1 VHPDASRMLIASSSL
16 LWLLL
21 PLPLLVVLLPLPP
34 PMLSLVAL
42 LLLLLL
48 VLPAPKRFSMSDTMG
63 MLPSVQAQWMGYIP
77 TLPSLPSL
85 LPLLPPA
92 APTPSRLLL
101 WTLTPQSGDRSAKKV
116 RKRTSSVR
124 LAAQCDRVCPSGPW
138 WASIVLLL
146 ALLAVP
152 TLDLA
157 VSALDMGLTAAAAL
171 PSASEAGEAAA
182 LVVSRSNSKTL
193 DANARN
199 DSYVPIRMVPTSV
212 W

>member
-1 VHPDASRMLIASSSL
+1 VHPDASRVLIASSSL

-21 PLPLLVVLLPLPP
+21 LLLLLLLPPLPLLLPLPP
-34 PMLSLVAL
+34 PMLSLAVEVL
-42 LLLLLL
+42 L
-48 VLPAPKRFSMSDTMG
+48 LPAPKRFKISDTMG
-63 MLPSVQAQWMGYIP
+63 MLPSVQAQCIGYIP

-85 LPLLPPA
+85 LLPA
-92 APTPSRLLL
+92 AAPSRLLL
-101 WTLTPQSGDRSAKKV
+101 WTLTPQSGDRSAKKD
-116 RKRTSSVR
+116 RNRMSSVR
-124 LAAQCDRVCPSGPW
+124 LAAQCDSVCPSGPW